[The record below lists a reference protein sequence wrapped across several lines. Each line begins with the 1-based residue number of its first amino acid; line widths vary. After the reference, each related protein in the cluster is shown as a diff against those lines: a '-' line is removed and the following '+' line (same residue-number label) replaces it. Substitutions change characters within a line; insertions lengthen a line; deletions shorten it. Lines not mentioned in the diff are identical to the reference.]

1 MAYRFFRP
9 DVRATLIRDSTHVD
23 VDAVTIELVACAN
36 PNWSQAQP
44 FSFYKPNS
52 DDSSAMHQLF
62 KLRSLTSPLANGAA
76 PSVSLGNA
84 RQASIASL
92 DILGTIEAQAC
103 EFEFWKVDKA
113 ILDVYPCFRGCNLG
127 YASHVEA

>member
-1 MAYRFFRP
+1 MAYRFSRP
-9 DVRATLIRDSTHVD
+9 DVRATLIRDSGHVD
-23 VDAVTIELVACAN
+23 VDALTIELVACAN

-52 DDSSAMHQLF
+52 DDSSAMHQLI
-62 KLRSLTSPLANGAA
+62 KIRSLTSPLTNGDASSA
-76 PSVSLGNA
+76 SLGNA

-103 EFEFWKVDKA
+103 EFGFWKVDKA
-113 ILDVYPCFRGCNLG
+113 ILDAYPCFRGCNLG